1 MRFTHRIG
9 ELRDTISHIRNM
21 QLIDSAKNVGDSG
34 RIILKGGRVIDPFSK
49 TDKVLDLLIKD
60 GRIDSIGESISP
72 KRGDAFID
80 VKGFMVIPGLVDLHL
95 HIHDLL
101 TFDIKTVEESV
112 VHGVTTGLSPGAA
125 NSLRAPSFLGSELDR
140 GSLMNIGCYLGAL
153 GILGLH
159 VTTEEI
165 IEYLRGEMPE
175 EVALQKISRSRITV
189 RTAPLAIGIKDHQ
202 AHFILSGEKM
212 KTIAHIAA
220 KSNLLLMS
228 HAQCPSYAQEMVKWA
243 EGNHL
248 HLGHTDATAT
258 SGLEAFEGVLGLIRD
273 NKNVTGELTTT
284 LLRRSRGD
292 RDGIVISKEAQRLSL
307 DALREGIITILIS
320 DGPSH
325 SVKGFGDTKD
335 SIPAIMDLIEDGVL
349 DPLSAFA
356 TMTTNPARLMATVT
370 GEDWWQKELGSLR
383 EGTRADIAIINPME
397 REVVYTFV
405 NGEMVAFEGRV
416 IRKSYGAGGWV
427 TRFGI
432 IPQMGVGDLTRIRR
446 HP

>member
-1 MRFTHRIG
+1 MRFPHKIG
-9 ELRDTISHIRNM
+9 ELRDTISSIKNM
-21 QLIDSAKNVGDSG
+21 ELTDAAGNLRDTG
-34 RIILKGGRVIDPFSK
+34 RIILKGGHLIDPFSK
-49 TDKVLDLLIKD
+49 IDRVLDIALKD
-60 GRIDSIGESISP
+60 GRIDSIKESINP
-72 KRGDAFID
+72 KPGDSFID
-80 VKGFMVIPGLVDLHL
+80 VQGLMVVPGLVDIHL

-101 TFDIKTVEESV
+101 TFDIRTVEESV
-112 VHGVTTGLSPGAA
+112 VHGVTTGLTPGAA

-153 GILGLH
+153 GILGLNA
-159 VTTEEI
+159 TPEETI
-165 IEYLRGEMPE
+165 AYMRGEMSE
-175 EVALQKISRSRITV
+175 DVALQKISRSRITL

-202 AHFILSGEKM
+202 AHFILSEEKM

-248 HLGHTDATAT
+248 HLGHTDAVAT
-258 SGLEAFEGVLGLIRD
+258 SGIEAYESVLEMIKD
-273 NKNVTGELTTT
+273 NENVTGELTTT

-292 RDGIVISKEAQRLSL
+292 RDGIIISEEAKALSL
-307 DALREGIITILIS
+307 EALKGGIITILIS

-335 SIPAIMDLIEDGVL
+335 NIPAIMDLIEDGVL

-356 TMTTNPARLMATVT
+356 TMTANPARLMARVT
-370 GEDWWQKELGSLR
+370 GKDWWLKELGSLC
-383 EGTRADIAIINPME
+383 EGTRADIAVINPIE

-416 IRKSYGAGGWV
+416 IRKGYGAGGWV

-432 IPQMGVGDLTRIRR
+432 IPEMGVGELTRIRQQT
-446 HP
+446 

>member
-9 ELRDTISHIRNM
+9 ELPDRISHIKDM
-21 QLIDSAKNVGDSG
+21 ELIDAAGKLRDTGKT
-34 RIILKGGRVIDPFSK
+34 ILKGGRVIDPFSE
-49 TDKVLDLLIKD
+49 TDQTLDLAMKD
-60 GRIDSIGESISP
+60 GRINSIKESINSEQ
-72 KRGDAFID
+72 GDSVID
-80 VKGFMVIPGLVDLHL
+80 VQDLMVIPGLFDIHL

-112 VHGVTTGLSPGAA
+112 VHGVTTGLTPGAA

-153 GILGLH
+153 GILGLNA
-159 VTTEEI
+159 TPEETI
-165 IEYLRGEMPE
+165 KYLRGEMSE
-175 EVALQKISRSRITV
+175 DVALQKISRSRITL

-202 AHFILSGEKM
+202 AHFILSEEKM

-228 HAQCPSYAQEMVKWA
+228 HAQCPSYAREMVKWA
-243 EGNHL
+243 EVNHL

-258 SGLEAFEGVLGLIRD
+258 SGIEAYESVLGLIKD
-273 NKNVTGELTTT
+273 KKNVTGELTTT

-292 RDGIVISKEAQRLSL
+292 RDGILISEEARRLSL
-307 DALREGIITILIS
+307 EALKEGIITILIS

-335 SIPAIMDLIEDGVL
+335 SIPAIMGLIEDGVL

-356 TMTTNPARLMATVT
+356 TMTTNPARLMAKVT
-370 GEDWWQKELGSLR
+370 GEDWWLKELGSLC
-383 EGTRADIAIINPME
+383 EGTRADVAVVNPIE
-397 REVVYTFV
+397 REAVYTFV

-416 IRKSYGAGGWV
+416 IRKGYGAGGWV

-432 IPQMGVGDLTRIRR
+432 IPQMGVGDLTRIKRA
-446 HP
+446 